1 MNKPQLQKALI
12 NAVLPS
18 VGTDAALTRKEE
30 RKKQFELSKFRLEAE
45 IASEERKERV
55 EERRL
60 AAKEQKEKERLN
72 LDAKH
77 LEAELKKTEHELQ
90 WQHEKFE
97 VDMQLHQR
105 KLELEEKIARENK
118 EIEGKVRLRMTL
130 NDKERSRQHTKTWIN
145 FELNTMFLF
154 RFPPRLM
161 RVSNWPQQSNLF
173 RALMIPR

>member
-118 EIEGKVRLRMTL
+118 EIEGKVRLKMTL
-130 NDKERSRQHTKTWIN
+130 NDTERSRQHTKIN
-145 FELNTMFLF
+145 FELNTFLF

-161 RVSNWPQQSNLF
+161 RVPNWPQQSNLF